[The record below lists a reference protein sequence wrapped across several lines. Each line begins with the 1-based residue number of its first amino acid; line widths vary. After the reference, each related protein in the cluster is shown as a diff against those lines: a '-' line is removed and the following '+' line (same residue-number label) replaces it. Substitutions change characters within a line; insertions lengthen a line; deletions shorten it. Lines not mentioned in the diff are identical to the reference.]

1 MYPKF
6 RRILY
11 HGTVS
16 EITRVDVERGR
27 DREDFGKGFYMAVS
41 KSQAVGMMH
50 KKRRE
55 AARRRRNKDGAD
67 IKEYLYE
74 AALDVEYAQTL
85 DIRVFKQADE
95 EWLDFILMCREMG
108 GILHKH
114 DDVIEPTA
122 DDDTMLYLRAYQD
135 GLYGK
140 VGA

>member
-95 EWLDFILMCREMG
+95 EWLDFILKCRRGEDKSDYEVVMG
-108 GILHKH
+108 GIANAFRSQSIINRCLRFERS
-114 DDVIEPTA
+114 EP
-122 DDDTMLYLRAYQD
+122 
-135 GLYGK
+135 
-140 VGA
+140 V